1 MSILRRIAQALA
13 GFHRHRRGTAAIE
26 FALVIPVLAIA
37 AVSIS
42 DASTISTQ
50 SSAMQSAIRAS
61 IQYAM
66 NGGGDMTV
74 AQQTGVQAWSARPS
88 DGTLSVSEAC
98 VCGGAAGTCGT
109 LCADGSVP
117 STYVTAVAAGT
128 VGGDVL
134 SWHNSVTESVR
145 VQ

>member
-1 MSILRRIAQALA
+1 MRILRQIARALV
-13 GFHRHRRGTAAIE
+13 GFHRANGGTSAVE
-26 FALVIPVLAIA
+26 FGLVLPLLAVA

-50 SSAMQSAIRAS
+50 SSAMQSAVRAS

-66 NGGGDMTV
+66 NGGGDTSV
-74 AQQTGVQAWSARPS
+74 AQQTGVQAWNNKPS
-88 DGTLSVSEAC
+88 DGTLLVSQSC

-109 LCADGSVP
+109 VCADGTVP
-117 STYVTAVAAGT
+117 SSYVTAVATGK

-134 SWHNSVTESVR
+134 SWHNTVTESVR